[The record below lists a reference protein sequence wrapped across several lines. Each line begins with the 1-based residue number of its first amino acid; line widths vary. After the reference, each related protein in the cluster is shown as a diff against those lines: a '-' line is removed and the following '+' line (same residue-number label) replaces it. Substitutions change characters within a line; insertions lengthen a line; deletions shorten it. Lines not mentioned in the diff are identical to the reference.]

1 MKNLLL
7 IALSLLCITAQA
19 QLNTATALKLS
30 PEKKG
35 TVAMS
40 WEQESHDFGSLTIG
54 ADATYTFIVKNTGD
68 ADLELTSVK
77 PSCSCTVANYTKTPI
92 APGETGFVTANY
104 KTTKAG
110 VFSKTVTVQ
119 TNAEQGPIV
128 LRLRGEV
135 AKKEM

>member
-7 IALSLLCITAQA
+7 ITLSFLCITAQA

-35 TVAMS
+35 TAAMS
-40 WEQESHDFGSLTIG
+40 WEEESYDFGSLEIG
-54 ADATYTFIVKNTGD
+54 ADATHTFIVKNTGD

-77 PSCSCTVANYTKTPI
+77 PSCSCTVADYTKTAI
-92 APGETGFVTANY
+92 APGETGFVTASY
-104 KTTKAG
+104 KTSKAG
-110 VFSKTVTVQ
+110 IFSKTVTVQ
-119 TNAEQGPIV
+119 TNTEQGPMV